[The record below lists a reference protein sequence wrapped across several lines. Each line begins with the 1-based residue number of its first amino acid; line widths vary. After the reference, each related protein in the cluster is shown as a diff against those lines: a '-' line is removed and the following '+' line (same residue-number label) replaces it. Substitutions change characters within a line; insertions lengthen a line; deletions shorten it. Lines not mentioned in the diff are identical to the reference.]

1 MDKKNI
7 NPIHT
12 PLPYPIYPIGY
23 EGSVTQT
30 EAMGQFQA
38 KLNELI
44 DSYNALIGTFP
55 NVVQTEGKS
64 TTDVMSQAAT
74 TESLS
79 KKLNRVDVLNAT
91 GGSATKPISQLA
103 ATAGLDSKVAY
114 TDVVNELGTSTSY
127 PPSQQ
132 LLTQEIVKSNG
143 LIYERIPKTDIVQVT
158 GNSDAKVMSQG
169 ATTEAIKTAVEGI
182 NTYETVNFYQTSLDD
197 PTYIC
202 DHTYA
207 DVYNGLSKDRRR
219 YYFYDGIKGDGTQG
233 DVKKC
238 EVFPS
243 RRSGGVL
250 SALCFDGVL
259 DAAPEAYRDSM
270 TNAASFASIT
280 MISDND
286 ITGTVSTMGVTN
298 YIDSDEEVL
307 SPSVKKAKETYV
319 KYNDIETNNITVS
332 QTKTISSAYASQNY
346 SYGYRTGYFTP
357 KYDEAT
363 QQIAFKGGRTND
375 TNICSIEYTIN
386 CTIPEIVGT
395 ENTPFIKFVIGA
407 VVTITTPIR
416 IKQGINHIQIK
427 RCASNINMWTISNV
441 SSDGSQEAVFSS
453 TQLPTSIAYSSWVM
467 GLDLNMPTG
476 FNVAVIGGYSY

>member
-79 KKLNRVDVLNAT
+79 KKLNSD
-91 GGSATKPISQLA
+91 
-103 ATAGLDSKVAY
+103 
-114 TDVVNELGTSTSY
+114 DVVNELGSSLTRPT
-127 PPSQQ
+127 SQQ
-132 LLTQEIVKSNG
+132 LLTQEITKSNG

-158 GNSDAKVMSQG
+158 GNSDAKVMSQD
-169 ATTEAIKTAVEGI
+169 ATTRAITEAVAHV
-182 NTYETVNFYQTSLDD
+182 NTYETVNFYKVSGDNAYKCSHSYDNIFANLG
-197 PTYIC
+197 
-202 DHTYA
+202 
-207 DVYNGLSKDRRR
+207 NNRRR
-219 YYFYDGIKGDGTQG
+219 YYFYNGTLNDGKR
-233 DVKKC
+233 C

-243 RRSGGVL
+243 SHSTSTNTL
-250 SALCFDGVL
+250 YFDGIVESSHMT
-259 DAAPEAYRDSM
+259 EAGGTTD
-270 TNAASFASIT
+270 AASFVAIT
-280 MISDND
+280 MTAALIDCKLSN
-286 ITGTVSTMGVTN
+286 IGVTN
-298 YIDSDEEVL
+298 TDSNNTNL
-307 SPSVKKAKETYV
+307 SPSVKLANKNYV
-319 KYNDIETNNITVS
+319 KYSDIENENITIS
-332 QTKTISSAYASQNY
+332 PNKTISSAYARTNY
-346 SYGYRTGYFTP
+346 NYGYRTGYFTP
-357 KYDEAT
+357 TYDEAT
-363 QQIAFKGGRTND
+363 QQIAFKGGRTGD
-375 TNICSIEYTIN
+375 ANISSIEYTIN

-427 RCASNINMWTISNV
+427 KCVSNRNMWTISNI
-441 SSDGSQEAVFSS
+441 SSNGSQEAVISN
-453 TQLPTSIAYSSWVM
+453 TQLPTSVSYSNWIM
-467 GLDLNMPTG
+467 GLNLNMPTG
-476 FNVAVIGGYSY
+476 FGVAVIGGYSY

>member
-1 MDKKNI
+1 MEKKNI
-7 NPIHT
+7 NPIHS

-23 EGSVTQT
+23 EGSLTQT

-38 KLNELI
+38 KLNEII
-44 DSYNALIGTFP
+44 DSYNALIGSFP
-55 NVVQTEGKS
+55 NVVQSEGKS

-79 KKLNRVDVLNAT
+79 KKLNSD
-91 GGSATKPISQLA
+91 
-103 ATAGLDSKVAY
+103 
-114 TDVVNELGTSTSY
+114 DVVNELGPSLSRPT
-127 PPSQQ
+127 SQQ
-132 LLTQEIVKSNG
+132 LLTQEITKSNG

-158 GNSDAKVMSQG
+158 GNLSDKVMSQA
-169 ATTEAIKTAVEGI
+169 ATTNAIKTAVEDI

-202 DHTYA
+202 DHTYT
-207 DVYNGLSKDRRR
+207 DVFNGLSKDRRR

-233 DVKKC
+233 GVKKC

-250 SALCFDGVL
+250 SALYFDGVL
-259 DAAPEAYRDSM
+259 DAAPEAYSDSM

-286 ITGTVSTMGVTN
+286 ITGTVSTMGVAN

-307 SPSVKKAKETYV
+307 SPSVKKVKETCV
-319 KYNDIETNNITVS
+319 KYNDIENDNITLS
-332 QTKTISSAYASQNY
+332 NKKTISSAYASRNY
-346 SYGYRTGYFTP
+346 SYGYRTGYFEPT
-357 KYDEAT
+357 YDEAT
-363 QQIAFKGGRTND
+363 QQIAFKGGRTNNA
-375 TNICSIEYTIN
+375 NIYSIEYTIN

-407 VVTITTPIR
+407 VITITTPIR

-427 RCASNINMWTISNV
+427 KCTSNINMWTISNI
-441 SSDGSQEAVFSS
+441 SSDGSQEAVFSN
-453 TQLPTSIAYSSWVM
+453 TQLPTSVSYSNWVM
-467 GLDLNMPTG
+467 GLSLNMPTG

>member
-23 EGSVTQT
+23 EGSLTQT

-79 KKLNRVDVLNAT
+79 KKLNSD
-91 GGSATKPISQLA
+91 
-103 ATAGLDSKVAY
+103 
-114 TDVVNELGTSTSY
+114 DVVNELGSSLTRPT
-127 PPSQQ
+127 SQQ
-132 LLTQEIVKSNG
+132 LLTQEITKSNG

-202 DHTYA
+202 DHTYI
-207 DVYNGLSKDRRR
+207 DVFNGLSKDRRR

-243 RRSGGVL
+243 RHSGGVL
-250 SALCFDGVL
+250 STLYFDGVL
-259 DAAPEAYRDSM
+259 DAAPEAYTDNM

-286 ITGTVSTMGVTN
+286 ITGAVSTMGVTN

-319 KYNDIETNNITVS
+319 KYNDIETNNITLS
-332 QTKTISSAYASQNY
+332 EKKTISSAYASQNY

-357 KYDEAT
+357 TYDEAT

-395 ENTPFIKFVIGA
+395 EHTPFIKFVIGA

-427 RCASNINMWTISNV
+427 RCTSNINMWTISNV
-441 SSDGSQEAVFSS
+441 SSDGSQEAVISN
-453 TQLPTSIAYSSWVM
+453 TQLPTSISYSNWIM
-467 GLDLNMPTG
+467 GLSLNMPTG

>member
-1 MDKKNI
+1 MEKKNI

-23 EGSVTQT
+23 EGSLTQT

-38 KLNELI
+38 KLNEII
-44 DSYNALIGTFP
+44 DSYNALIDSFP
-55 NVVQTEGKS
+55 NVVQSEGKS

-79 KKLNRVDVLNAT
+79 KKLNRD
-91 GGSATKPISQLA
+91 
-103 ATAGLDSKVAY
+103 
-114 TDVVNELGTSTSY
+114 DVVNELGSSLSRPT
-127 PPSQQ
+127 SQQ
-132 LLTQEIVKSNG
+132 LLTQEITKSNG

-158 GNSDAKVMSQG
+158 GNLSNKIMSQA
-169 ATTEAIKTAVEGI
+169 ATTNAIKTAVEGV

-202 DHTYA
+202 DHTYT
-207 DVYNGLSKDRRR
+207 DVLNGLSKDRRR

-298 YIDSDEEVL
+298 YIDSNEEVL
-307 SPSVKKAKETYV
+307 SPSVKKVNETYV
-319 KYNDIETNNITVS
+319 KYNDIETDNITIS
-332 QTKTISSAYASQNY
+332 NKKTISSAYASQNY

-363 QQIAFKGGRTND
+363 QQITFKGGRTNNA
-375 TNICSIEYTIN
+375 NIYSIEYTIN

-395 ENTPFIKFVIGA
+395 ENTPFIKFVIGG

-427 RCASNINMWTISNV
+427 KCTSNINMWTISNI
-441 SSDGSQEAVFSS
+441 SSDGSQEAVFSN
-453 TQLPTSIAYSSWVM
+453 TQLPTSVSYSNWVM
-467 GLDLNMPTG
+467 GLNLNMPTG

>member
-23 EGSVTQT
+23 EGSLTQT

-44 DSYNALIGTFP
+44 DSYNTLIGTFP

-79 KKLNRVDVLNAT
+79 KKLNSD
-91 GGSATKPISQLA
+91 
-103 ATAGLDSKVAY
+103 
-114 TDVVNELGTSTSY
+114 DVVNELGSSLTRPT
-127 PPSQQ
+127 SQQ
-132 LLTQEIVKSNG
+132 LLTQEITKSNG

-158 GNSDAKVMSQG
+158 GNSDAKVMSQD
-169 ATTEAIKTAVEGI
+169 ATTRAITEAVAPV
-182 NTYETVNFYQTSLDD
+182 NTYETVNFYKVSGDNAYKCSHSYDNIFDNLG
-197 PTYIC
+197 
-202 DHTYA
+202 
-207 DVYNGLSKDRRR
+207 NNRRR
-219 YYFYDGIKGDGTQG
+219 YYFYNGTLNDGKR
-233 DVKKC
+233 C

-243 RRSGGVL
+243 SHSTSTHTL
-250 SALCFDGVL
+250 YFDGIV
-259 DAAPEAYRDSM
+259 ESSHM
-270 TNAASFASIT
+270 TGADGTTDTASFVAIT
-280 MISDND
+280 MTAALIECKLSN
-286 ITGTVSTMGVTN
+286 IGVTN
-298 YIDSDEEVL
+298 TDSNDTNL
-307 SPSVKKAKETYV
+307 SPSVKLANKNYV
-319 KYNDIETNNITVS
+319 KYSDIENENITLS
-332 QTKTISSAYASQNY
+332 PNKTISSAYVRTNY
-346 SYGYRTGYFTP
+346 NYGYRTGYFKPT
-357 KYDEAT
+357 YDEAT

-375 TNICSIEYTIN
+375 ANIYSIEYTIN

-427 RCASNINMWTISNV
+427 RCTSNINMWTISNV
-441 SSDGSQEAVFSS
+441 SSDGSQETVFSN
-453 TQLPTSIAYSSWVM
+453 TQLPTSVTYSNWIM
-467 GLDLNMPTG
+467 GLSLNMPTG

>member
-1 MDKKNI
+1 MEKKNI
-7 NPIHT
+7 NPIHA

-30 EAMGQFQA
+30 EAMGQFHA

-79 KKLNRVDVLNAT
+79 KKLNKN
-91 GGSATKPISQLA
+91 
-103 ATAGLDSKVAY
+103 
-114 TDVVNELGTSTSY
+114 DVVNELGSSLTRPT
-127 PPSQQ
+127 SQQ
-132 LLTQEIVKSNG
+132 LLTQEITKSNG
-143 LIYERIPKTDIVQVT
+143 LIYDRIPKTDIVQVT
-158 GNSDAKVMSQG
+158 GNSDAKVMSQN
-169 ATTEAIKTAVEGI
+169 ATTKAIKTAVDGT

-202 DHTYA
+202 DHTYT
-207 DVYNGLSKDRRR
+207 DVLDGLSKDRRR

-319 KYNDIETNNITVS
+319 KYNDIETNNITHS
-332 QTKTISSAYASQNY
+332 SKKTISSAYASQNY

-357 KYDEAT
+357 KYDNAT
-363 QQIAFKGGRTND
+363 QQIAFTGGRTND
-375 TNICSIEYTIN
+375 ANICSIEYTIN

-427 RCASNINMWTISNV
+427 RCTSNINMWTISNV
-441 SSDGSQEAVFSS
+441 SSDGSQEAVFSN
-453 TQLPTSIAYSSWVM
+453 TQLPTSMSYSNWIM
-467 GLDLNMPTG
+467 GLSLNMPTG

>member
-44 DSYNALIGTFP
+44 DSYNTLIGTFP

-79 KKLNRVDVLNAT
+79 KKLNSD
-91 GGSATKPISQLA
+91 
-103 ATAGLDSKVAY
+103 
-114 TDVVNELGTSTSY
+114 DVVNELGSSLTRPT
-127 PPSQQ
+127 SQQ
-132 LLTQEIVKSNG
+132 LLTQEITKSNG

-158 GNSDAKVMSQG
+158 GNSDAKVMSQD
-169 ATTEAIKTAVEGI
+169 ATTRAITEAVAPV
-182 NTYETVNFYQTSLDD
+182 NTYETVNFYKVSGDNAYKCSHSYDNIFDNLG
-197 PTYIC
+197 
-202 DHTYA
+202 
-207 DVYNGLSKDRRR
+207 NNRRR
-219 YYFYDGIKGDGTQG
+219 YYFYNGTLNDGKR
-233 DVKKC
+233 C

-243 RRSGGVL
+243 SHSTSTHTL
-250 SALCFDGVL
+250 YFDGIV
-259 DAAPEAYRDSM
+259 ESSRM
-270 TNAASFASIT
+270 TGADGTTDTASFVAIT
-280 MISDND
+280 MTAALIECKLSN
-286 ITGTVSTMGVTN
+286 IGVTN
-298 YIDSDEEVL
+298 TDSNDTNL
-307 SPSVKKAKETYV
+307 SPSVKLANKNYV
-319 KYNDIETNNITVS
+319 KYSDIENENITLS
-332 QTKTISSAYASQNY
+332 PNKTISSAYVRTNY
-346 SYGYRTGYFTP
+346 NYGYRTGYFTP
-357 KYDEAT
+357 TYDEAT
-363 QQIAFKGGRTND
+363 QQIAFKGGRTGD
-375 TNICSIEYTIN
+375 ANINSIEYTIN

-395 ENTPFIKFVIGA
+395 ENTPFIKFIIGA

-427 RCASNINMWTISNV
+427 RCTSNINMWTVSNT
-441 SSDGSQEAVFSS
+441 SSDGSQETVISN
-453 TQLPTSIAYSSWVM
+453 TQLPTSVSYSNWIM
-467 GLDLNMPTG
+467 GLSLNMPTG

>member
-1 MDKKNI
+1 MEKKNI
-7 NPIHT
+7 NPIHA

-23 EGSVTQT
+23 EGSLTQT

-44 DSYNALIGTFP
+44 DSYNTLIGTFP

-79 KKLNRVDVLNAT
+79 KKLNSD
-91 GGSATKPISQLA
+91 
-103 ATAGLDSKVAY
+103 
-114 TDVVNELGTSTSY
+114 DVVNELGSSLTRPT
-127 PPSQQ
+127 SQQ
-132 LLTQEIVKSNG
+132 LLTQEITKSNG

-158 GNSDAKVMSQG
+158 GNSDAKVMSQD
-169 ATTEAIKTAVEGI
+169 ATTRAITEAVAPV
-182 NTYETVNFYQTSLDD
+182 NTYETVNFYKVSGDN
-197 PTYIC
+197 
-202 DHTYA
+202 A
-207 DVYNGLSKDRRR
+207 YNCSHSYDNIFANLGNNRRR
-219 YYFYDGIKGDGTQG
+219 YYFYNGTLNDGKR
-233 DVKKC
+233 C

-243 RRSGGVL
+243 SHSTSTHTL
-250 SALCFDGVL
+250 YFDGIV
-259 DAAPEAYRDSM
+259 ESSRM
-270 TNAASFASIT
+270 TGADGTTDTASFVAIT
-280 MISDND
+280 MTAALIECKLSN
-286 ITGTVSTMGVTN
+286 IGVTN
-298 YIDSDEEVL
+298 TDSNDTNL
-307 SPSVKKAKETYV
+307 SPSVKLANKNYV
-319 KYNDIETNNITVS
+319 KYSDIENNNITLS
-332 QTKTISSAYASQNY
+332 PNKTISSAYVRTNY
-346 SYGYRTGYFTP
+346 NYGYRTGYFTP
-357 KYDEAT
+357 TYDEAT

-441 SSDGSQEAVFSS
+441 SSDGSQEAVFSN
-453 TQLPTSIAYSSWVM
+453 TQLPTSVAYSSWIM
-467 GLDLNMPTG
+467 GLNLNMPTG

>member
-1 MDKKNI
+1 MEKKNI
-7 NPIHT
+7 NPIHA
-12 PLPYPIYPIGY
+12 PLPYPIYPIEY
-23 EGSVTQT
+23 EGSLTQT

-38 KLNELI
+38 KLNEII
-44 DSYNALIGTFP
+44 DSYNALIGSFP
-55 NVVQTEGKS
+55 NVVQSEGKS

-79 KKLNRVDVLNAT
+79 KKLNSD
-91 GGSATKPISQLA
+91 
-103 ATAGLDSKVAY
+103 
-114 TDVVNELGTSTSY
+114 DVVNELGSSLSRPT
-127 PPSQQ
+127 SQQ
-132 LLTQEIVKSNG
+132 LLTQEITKSNG
-143 LIYERIPKTDIVQVT
+143 LIYERIPKTDIAQVT
-158 GNSDAKVMSQG
+158 GNLSDKVMSQA
-169 ATTEAIKTAVEGI
+169 ATTNAIKSAVEGI

-202 DHTYA
+202 DHTYT
-207 DVYNGLSKDRRR
+207 DVFNGLSKDRRR

-243 RRSGGVL
+243 RRGGGVL

-259 DAAPEAYRDSM
+259 DAAPEAYSDSM

-307 SPSVKKAKETYV
+307 SPSVKKVKETCV
-319 KYNDIETNNITVS
+319 KYNDIETDNITLS
-332 QTKTISSAYASQNY
+332 NRKTISSAYASQNY

-357 KYDEAT
+357 TYDDAT
-363 QQIAFKGGRTND
+363 QQIAFKGGRTNNA
-375 TNICSIEYTIN
+375 NIYSIEYTIN

-395 ENTPFIKFVIGA
+395 ENTPFIKFVIGG

-427 RCASNINMWTISNV
+427 KCASNINMWTISNI
-441 SSDGSQEAVFSS
+441 SSDGSQEAVFSN
-453 TQLPTSIAYSSWVM
+453 TQLPTSVSYSNWVM
-467 GLDLNMPTG
+467 GLNLNMPTG

>member
-7 NPIHT
+7 NPIHA

-23 EGSVTQT
+23 EGSLTQT

-38 KLNELI
+38 KLNELL

-55 NVVQTEGKS
+55 NVVQTEGES

-74 TESLS
+74 TKSLS
-79 KKLNRVDVLNAT
+79 KKLNRDD
-91 GGSATKPISQLA
+91 I
-103 ATAGLDSKVAY
+103 
-114 TDVVNELGTSTSY
+114 VNELGSSLSHPT
-127 PPSQQ
+127 SQQ
-132 LLTQEIVKSNG
+132 LLTQEITKSNG

-158 GNSDAKVMSQG
+158 GNSDAKVMSQA

-319 KYNDIETNNITVS
+319 KYNDIETNNITPS
-332 QTKTISSAYASQNY
+332 SKKTISSAYASQNY

-357 KYDEAT
+357 KYDNAT
-363 QQIAFKGGRTND
+363 QQIAFTGGRTGD
-375 TNICSIEYTIN
+375 ANICTIEYTIN

-427 RCASNINMWTISNV
+427 RCTSNINMWTISNV
-441 SSDGSQEAVFSS
+441 SSAGSQEAVFSN
-453 TQLPTSIAYSSWVM
+453 TQLPTSMTYSNWIM
-467 GLDLNMPTG
+467 GLSLNMPTG

>member
-23 EGSVTQT
+23 EGSLTQT

-44 DSYNALIGTFP
+44 DSYNTLIGTFP

-79 KKLNRVDVLNAT
+79 KKLNSD
-91 GGSATKPISQLA
+91 
-103 ATAGLDSKVAY
+103 
-114 TDVVNELGTSTSY
+114 DVVNELGSSLTRPT
-127 PPSQQ
+127 SQQ
-132 LLTQEIVKSNG
+132 LLTQEITKSNG

-158 GNSDAKVMSQG
+158 GNSDAKVMSQD
-169 ATTEAIKTAVEGI
+169 ATTRAITEAVAPV
-182 NTYETVNFYQTSLDD
+182 NTYETVNFYKVSGDNAYKCSHSYDNIFDNLG
-197 PTYIC
+197 
-202 DHTYA
+202 
-207 DVYNGLSKDRRR
+207 NNRRR
-219 YYFYDGIKGDGTQG
+219 YYFYNGTLNDGKR
-233 DVKKC
+233 C

-243 RRSGGVL
+243 SHSTSTHTL
-250 SALCFDGVL
+250 YFDGIV
-259 DAAPEAYRDSM
+259 ESSHM
-270 TNAASFASIT
+270 TGADGTTDTASFVAIT
-280 MISDND
+280 MTAALIECKLSN
-286 ITGTVSTMGVTN
+286 IGVTN
-298 YIDSDEEVL
+298 TDSNDTNL
-307 SPSVKKAKETYV
+307 SPSVKLANKNYV
-319 KYNDIETNNITVS
+319 KYSDIENENITLS
-332 QTKTISSAYASQNY
+332 PNKTISSAYVRTNY
-346 SYGYRTGYFTP
+346 NYGYRTGYFKPT
-357 KYDEAT
+357 YDEAT

-375 TNICSIEYTIN
+375 ANIYSIEYTIN

-407 VVTITTPIR
+407 VATITTPIR

-427 RCASNINMWTISNV
+427 RCTSNINMWTISNV
-441 SSDGSQEAVFSS
+441 SSDGSQETVFSN
-453 TQLPTSIAYSSWVM
+453 TQLPTSVTYSNWIM
-467 GLDLNMPTG
+467 GLSLNMPTG

>member
-44 DSYNALIGTFP
+44 DSYNTLIGTFP

-79 KKLNRVDVLNAT
+79 KKLNSN
-91 GGSATKPISQLA
+91 
-103 ATAGLDSKVAY
+103 
-114 TDVVNELGTSTSY
+114 DVVNELGSSLTRPT
-127 PPSQQ
+127 SQQ
-132 LLTQEIVKSNG
+132 LLTQEITKSNG

-158 GNSDAKVMSQG
+158 GNSDAKVMSQD
-169 ATTEAIKTAVEGI
+169 ATTRAITEAVTPV
-182 NTYETVNFYQTSLDD
+182 NTYETVNFYKVSGDNAYKCSHSYDNIFANLG
-197 PTYIC
+197 
-202 DHTYA
+202 
-207 DVYNGLSKDRRR
+207 NNRRR
-219 YYFYDGIKGDGTQG
+219 YYFYNGTLNDGKR
-233 DVKKC
+233 C

-243 RRSGGVL
+243 SHSTSTNTL
-250 SALCFDGVL
+250 YFDGIVESSHMT
-259 DAAPEAYRDSM
+259 DAGGTTD
-270 TNAASFASIT
+270 AASFVAIT
-280 MISDND
+280 MTAALIDCKLSN
-286 ITGTVSTMGVTN
+286 IGVTN
-298 YIDSDEEVL
+298 TDSNNTNL
-307 SPSVKKAKETYV
+307 SPSVKLANKNYV
-319 KYNDIETNNITVS
+319 KYSDIENENITIS
-332 QTKTISSAYASQNY
+332 PNKTISSAYARTNY
-346 SYGYRTGYFTP
+346 NYGYRTGYFTP
-357 KYDEAT
+357 TYDEAT
-363 QQIAFKGGRTND
+363 QQIAFKGGRTGD
-375 TNICSIEYTIN
+375 SNISSIEYTIN

-427 RCASNINMWTISNV
+427 KCVSNINMWTISNI
-441 SSDGSQEAVFSS
+441 SSDGSQEAVISN
-453 TQLPTSIAYSSWVM
+453 TQLPTSVSYSNWIM
-467 GLDLNMPTG
+467 GLNLNMPTG
-476 FNVAVIGGYSY
+476 FGVAVIGGYSY

>member
-1 MDKKNI
+1 MEKKNI
-7 NPIHT
+7 NPIHA

-23 EGSVTQT
+23 EGSLTQT

-44 DSYNALIGTFP
+44 DSYNTLIGTFP

-79 KKLNRVDVLNAT
+79 KKLNSD
-91 GGSATKPISQLA
+91 
-103 ATAGLDSKVAY
+103 
-114 TDVVNELGTSTSY
+114 DVVNELGSSLTRPT
-127 PPSQQ
+127 SQQ
-132 LLTQEIVKSNG
+132 LLTQEITKSNG

-158 GNSDAKVMSQG
+158 GNSDAKVMSQD
-169 ATTEAIKTAVEGI
+169 ATTRAITEAVAPV
-182 NTYETVNFYQTSLDD
+182 NTYETVNFYKVSGDNAYKCSHSYDNIFANLDNN
-197 PTYIC
+197 
-202 DHTYA
+202 H
-207 DVYNGLSKDRRR
+207 RR
-219 YYFYDGIKGDGTQG
+219 YYFYNGTLNDGKR
-233 DVKKC
+233 C

-243 RRSGGVL
+243 SHSTSTHTL
-250 SALCFDGVL
+250 YFDGIV
-259 DAAPEAYRDSM
+259 ESSRM
-270 TNAASFASIT
+270 TGADGTTDTASFVAIT
-280 MISDND
+280 MTAALIECKLSN
-286 ITGTVSTMGVTN
+286 IGVTN
-298 YIDSDEEVL
+298 TDSNDTNL
-307 SPSVKKAKETYV
+307 SPSVKLANKNYV
-319 KYNDIETNNITVS
+319 KYSDIENNNITLS
-332 QTKTISSAYASQNY
+332 SNKTISSAYVRTNY
-346 SYGYRTGYFTP
+346 NYGYRTGYFTP
-357 KYDEAT
+357 TYDEAT

-375 TNICSIEYTIN
+375 ANICSIEYTIN

-441 SSDGSQEAVFSS
+441 SSDGSQEAVFSN
-453 TQLPTSIAYSSWVM
+453 TQLPSSVAYSNWIM
-467 GLDLNMPTG
+467 GLSLNMPTG

>member
-1 MDKKNI
+1 MEKKYI
-7 NPIHT
+7 NPNHA

-23 EGSVTQT
+23 EGSLTQT

-44 DSYNALIGTFP
+44 DSYNTLIGSFP
-55 NVVQTEGKS
+55 NVVQSEGKS

-79 KKLNRVDVLNAT
+79 KKLNGD
-91 GGSATKPISQLA
+91 
-103 ATAGLDSKVAY
+103 
-114 TDVVNELGTSTSY
+114 DVVNELGSSLTRPT
-127 PPSQQ
+127 SQQ
-132 LLTQEIVKSNG
+132 LLTQEITKSNG

-158 GNSDAKVMSQG
+158 GNSDAKVMSQN
-169 ATTEAIKTAVEGI
+169 ATTKAIETAVEST

-207 DVYNGLSKDRRR
+207 DVFNGLSKDRRR

-250 SALCFDGVL
+250 SSLCFDGVL
-259 DAAPEAYRDSM
+259 DAAPEAYSDSM

-280 MISDND
+280 MKSDND

-319 KYNDIETNNITVS
+319 KYNDIETNNITLS
-332 QTKTISSAYASQNY
+332 EKKTISSAYASQNY
-346 SYGYRTGYFTP
+346 SYGYRTGYFKPT
-357 KYDEAT
+357 YDEAT
-363 QQIAFKGGRTND
+363 QQISFKGGRTND
-375 TNICSIEYTIN
+375 ANIYSIEYTIN

-427 RCASNINMWTISNV
+427 RCTSNINMWTISNV
-441 SSDGSQEAVFSS
+441 SSDGSQEAVISN
-453 TQLPTSIAYSSWVM
+453 TQLPTSVYYSNWIM
-467 GLDLNMPTG
+467 GLSLNMPTG